1 MDDLDGKRSLV
12 LCGTRG
18 IGLGVARCLARRG
31 SVVTISGR
39 DAGRAAAVAGS
50 LPGDGHGSFGCDFG
64 DPGQV
69 GARVAASGPYDV
81 VLLNSPGFGP
91 GRVEDLSAGALEEA
105 MRLML
110 LPFQSVVAAV
120 LPAMKRAGN
129 GRLIAI
135 TSSSVQVPIS
145 GLAGSTVARS
155 AVSSYLKLLAESV
168 APHGITVNQVL
179 PGKIDTDRLRAVE
192 EAAAHRRGTAAGRCA
207 RRPCAPFRSVATA
220 RRRTWASWWRSSRAT
235 GRPTS
240 RAPGSAV
247 TAGSSS
253 PPDHPLLEVT
263 GRTAPWKF
271 H

>member
-1 MDDLDGKRSLV
+1 MTEMDDLDGKRSLV

-69 GARVAASGPYDV
+69 GARVAATGPYDV

-192 EAAAHRRGTAAGRCA
+192 EAAAHRRGTAAGQVREETLRAIPLGRYGTPEDVGELVAFLASDRAAYITGTGIRCDGG
-207 RRPCAPFRSVATA
+207 FLK
-220 RRRTWASWWRSSRAT
+220 
-235 GRPTS
+235 
-240 RAPGSAV
+240 SA
-247 TAGSSS
+247 
-253 PPDHPLLEVT
+253 
-263 GRTAPWKF
+263 
-271 H
+271 